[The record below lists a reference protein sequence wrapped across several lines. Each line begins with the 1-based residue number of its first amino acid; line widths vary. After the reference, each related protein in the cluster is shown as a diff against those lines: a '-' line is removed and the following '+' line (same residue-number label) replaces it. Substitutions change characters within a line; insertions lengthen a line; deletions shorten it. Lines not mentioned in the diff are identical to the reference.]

1 MVEYVDEVA
10 EFKGPGMGWTNSV
23 AIRCLGPLSSNTEE
37 QQDEWDASPQ
47 PRS

>member
-1 MVEYVDEVA
+1 MAEYVGEVA
-10 EFKGPGMGWTNSV
+10 EFKGPEMGWTNSV
-23 AIRCLGPLSSNTEE
+23 TILCLGPLSSNTEE